1 MSNFVQFFL
10 SGLLVGGIYSLVAV
24 IIVLVYKAT
33 RVVSIAHGQLLA
45 FGALFFWFF
54 IGGLGLPLWVS
65 FPLAIL
71 LSGFG
76 GFLVERLTMRPLI
89 GQPLFAAFLM
99 TFSIFMFLNGILQ
112 LYLQGQSRAFP
123 PFLPKGVIKF
133 EGVSVAQDQII
144 SFITSVV
151 FFLVLTLFFKYTKVG
166 LGMRATAEHHTLA
179 QSAGVRVRTIFTIV
193 WILSAMG
200 ACVAGMAAAN
210 IMDIHYPLPFIGI
223 KGLIV
228 AILGG
233 LESIGGAFLAGL
245 ILGVFENISAGY
257 LDPLVGGGVMEVAAY
272 VMLLL
277 ILLVKPYGLFGLKR
291 IERI

>member
-1 MSNFVQFFL
+1 MTSFIQFFV

-24 IIVLVYKAT
+24 IVVLVYKAT

-45 FGALFFWFF
+45 LGALFFWLF
-54 IGGLGLPLWVS
+54 IGGLGYPLWIS
-65 FPLAIL
+65 FPITLVL
-71 LSGFG
+71 GGLMGFV
-76 GFLVERLTMRPLI
+76 VERFTMRPLI
-89 GQPLFAAFLM
+89 GQPLFTAFLM
-99 TFSIFMFLNGILQ
+99 TFAIFMFLNGGFQ

-123 PFLPKGVIKF
+123 PFLPRGIMRVG
-133 EGVSVAQDQII
+133 GVSVSQDQII
-144 SFITSVV
+144 SFLTSAV
-151 FFLVLTLFFKYTKVG
+151 FFLILTLFFKYTKVG
-166 LGMRATAEHHTLA
+166 LGMRATAEDHSLA

-200 ACVAGMAAAN
+200 ACVAGIAAAN

-233 LESIGGAFLAGL
+233 LESVGGAFLAGL

-257 LDPLVGGGVMEVAAY
+257 LDPVVGGGVMEVAAY
-272 VMLLL
+272 VMLLF

>member
-1 MSNFVQFFL
+1 
-10 SGLLVGGIYSLVAV
+10 
-24 IIVLVYKAT
+24 
-33 RVVSIAHGQLLA
+33 
-45 FGALFFWFF
+45 
-54 IGGLGLPLWVS
+54 
-65 FPLAIL
+65 
-71 LSGFG
+71 
-76 GFLVERLTMRPLI
+76 
-89 GQPLFAAFLM
+89 
-99 TFSIFMFLNGILQ
+99 
-112 LYLQGQSRAFP
+112 
-123 PFLPKGVIKF
+123 
-133 EGVSVAQDQII
+133 
-144 SFITSVV
+144 
-151 FFLVLTLFFKYTKVG
+151 
-166 LGMRATAEHHTLA
+166 MRATAEHHTLA

-245 ILGVFENISAGY
+245 ILGVLENIFAGY

-272 VMLLL
+272 VILLF

>member
-1 MSNFVQFFL
+1 
-10 SGLLVGGIYSLVAV
+10 
-24 IIVLVYKAT
+24 
-33 RVVSIAHGQLLA
+33 
-45 FGALFFWFF
+45 
-54 IGGLGLPLWVS
+54 
-65 FPLAIL
+65 
-71 LSGFG
+71 
-76 GFLVERLTMRPLI
+76 
-89 GQPLFAAFLM
+89 
-99 TFSIFMFLNGILQ
+99 
-112 LYLQGQSRAFP
+112 
-123 PFLPKGVIKF
+123 
-133 EGVSVAQDQII
+133 
-144 SFITSVV
+144 
-151 FFLVLTLFFKYTKVG
+151 
-166 LGMRATAEHHTLA
+166 
-179 QSAGVRVRTIFTIV
+179 
-193 WILSAMG
+193 MG

-233 LESIGGAFLAGL
+233 LESVGGAFLAGL